1 MPVNPWNSPAT
12 PRIMQEARETRPPGT
27 SGDPIT
33 TDAAPGPALLIPKQ
47 PSCAP
52 LIASQVSRYRQQQ
65 CKKQN
70 RGSERAVSGPSATHD
85 EAADRGAAGWRT
97 R

>member
-1 MPVNPWNSPAT
+1 
-12 PRIMQEARETRPPGT
+12 MQEARETRPPGT
-27 SGDPIT
+27 SGHLIA

-47 PSCAP
+47 PLRAP
-52 LIASQVSRYRQQQ
+52 LIASQVLRYRQQQ

-70 RGSERAVSGPSATHD
+70 RGSERAVNGPSATQG
-85 EAADRGAAGWRT
+85 EAADRGDAGRRT